1 MLLLAARTGFH
12 RKIPPWISA
21 AGFSGRSEVTRTP
34 DLMLPKVCRCL
45 QPALYR
51 PLWPFPLARP
61 VLSGTSLPWLFQRK
75 IPPFGICVGWDSVYL
90 KKFRPV

>member
-12 RKIPPWISA
+12 RKIPPWIST

-34 DLMLPKVCRCL
+34 DIMLPNLCL
-45 QPALYR
+45 NLQGAIHS

-61 VLSGTSLPWLFQRK
+61 VLFGTLLPCVFQGK
-75 IPPFGICVGWDSVYL
+75 IQPFGICMGWDSVY
-90 KKFRPV
+90 